1 MKFGKNS
8 GINRGRTRSV
18 MNVLISELL
27 HQVPGAH
34 GSTCAFL
41 VLRKTIIHDK
51 SHFVLPSSSTMDD
64 RNELISR
71 DNGRILQLFQQITFR
86 RKYTA
91 IQGQRK
97 RRHGK
102 AKRERYALSCLRLI
116 WSCKKG
122 KRPREV
128 ARALGQWTYYKDVQ
142 LTVTKLGVYSVAVFH
157 STLSFAPFRVLSETL
172 KVASSAMVI

>member
-18 MNVLISELL
+18 MRVLTLVLL
-27 HQVPGAH
+27 HQGLGAH
-34 GSTCAFL
+34 QSMCAFL

-64 RNELISR
+64 QNELISR
-71 DNGRILQLFQQITFR
+71 DNSQFLQLFQQITFR

-102 AKRERYALSCLRLI
+102 AKRERYALSCLWLV
-116 WSCKKG
+116 WSGKKG
-122 KRPREV
+122 KRPRFRSGSRGKAAPYGAAFPICDIKGWDLLLV
-128 ARALGQWTYYKDVQ
+128 THRAWNHLQ
-142 LTVTKLGVYSVAVFH
+142 
-157 STLSFAPFRVLSETL
+157 
-172 KVASSAMVI
+172 

>member
-51 SHFVLPSSSTMDD
+51 SHFVLPSSSTMGD

-71 DNGRILQLFQQITFR
+71 DNSRILQLFQWITFR
-86 RKYTA
+86 REYTA

-102 AKRERYALSCLRLI
+102 AKRERYALSCLRLV
-116 WSCKKG
+116 WSGKKG
-122 KRPREV
+122 KRPSI
-128 ARALGQWTYYKDVQ
+128 ARALGVRIQ
-142 LTVTKLGVYSVAVFH
+142 LFNGSRSGWWLLLRSP
-157 STLSFAPFRVLSETL
+157 LSSC
-172 KVASSAMVI
+172 SG

>member
-18 MNVLISELL
+18 MRVLTLVLL
-27 HQVPGAH
+27 HQGLGAH
-34 GSTCAFL
+34 QSMCAFL

-51 SHFVLPSSSTMDD
+51 SHFVLTSSSTMDD

-71 DNGRILQLFQQITFR
+71 DNSRILQLFQQITVR

-91 IQGQRK
+91 IQGLRK

-102 AKRERYALSCLRLI
+102 AKRERYALSCLRLV

-122 KRPREV
+122 KRPSS
-128 ARALGQWTYYKDVQ
+128 ARALAACVGFFKWPLCQQ
-142 LTVTKLGVYSVAVFH
+142 VYCQNRRTQEWKH
-157 STLSFAPFRVLSETL
+157 CYQCRYLPLY
-172 KVASSAMVI
+172 

>member
-8 GINRGRTRSV
+8 GINRRRTRSV

-71 DNGRILQLFQQITFR
+71 DNSRILQLFQQITFR
-86 RKYTA
+86 REYTA

-102 AKRERYALSCLRLI
+102 AKRERYALSCLRLV

-122 KRPREV
+122 KRPSICSGSCGKAAPYGAAFPICDIKGWDLPLV
-128 ARALGQWTYYKDVQ
+128 THCYCHRAWNHLQ
-142 LTVTKLGVYSVAVFH
+142 
-157 STLSFAPFRVLSETL
+157 
-172 KVASSAMVI
+172 

>member
-18 MNVLISELL
+18 MRVLTLVLL
-27 HQVPGAH
+27 HQGLGAH
-34 GSTCAFL
+34 QSMCAFL

-64 RNELISR
+64 QNKLISH
-71 DNGRILQLFQQITFR
+71 DSSRILQLFQQITFR

-102 AKRERYALSCLRLI
+102 AKRERYALSCLRLV
-116 WSCKKG
+116 WSGKKG
-122 KRPREV
+122 KRPRFRSGSRGKAAPYGAAFPICDIKGWDLLLV
-128 ARALGQWTYYKDVQ
+128 THRAWNHLQ
-142 LTVTKLGVYSVAVFH
+142 
-157 STLSFAPFRVLSETL
+157 
-172 KVASSAMVI
+172 

>member
-18 MNVLISELL
+18 MRVLTLVLL
-27 HQVPGAH
+27 HQDHKAH
-34 GSTCAFL
+34 QSTCAFL

-51 SHFVLPSSSTMDD
+51 SHFVLSSSSTMDD

-71 DNGRILQLFQQITFR
+71 DNSRILQLFQQITFG

-91 IQGQRK
+91 IQGKRK

-116 WSCKKG
+116 WSGKKG
-122 KRPREV
+122 KRPRET
-128 ARALGQWTYYKDVQ
+128 ARALGVRIQ
-142 LTVTKLGVYSVAVFH
+142 LFNGSRSGWWLLLRSP
-157 STLSFAPFRVLSETL
+157 LSPCSG
-172 KVASSAMVI
+172 